1 MLDNYSIYKIGDL
14 TVYLSKSISNEMTSA
29 ILAVNAGS
37 INDSKK
43 GLAHFV
49 EHMLFNGTKKYSK
62 DYINNDLYQFGI
74 SDLNAFTSYN
84 WIATCGS
91 SLSKYTYKLI
101 DILFELINNP
111 LFPENYLE
119 KERNI
124 ILQEFYSSRD
134 SIGGLLSQEFMNQLY
149 LKNKYSQPVI
159 GFEQDIKNIQM
170 NDILSYHKSFFN
182 PYQQI
187 LILRTN
193 LEWKE
198 IKSILLNYYSSIN
211 HNLKQFYPNQ
221 KFILKGNDSL
231 IKMKKFNQAGLV
243 YSIPFNPKD
252 WLKIELICEILSGG
266 LGSKL
271 MKEIREKRGLTY
283 SISANFIL
291 FRESGLFTIETT
303 FSEISRLEELKET
316 IRNCLQEP
324 ISNKE
329 LSDAKNVIKIEMIKD
344 NYSISGSSF
353 SLLDKIISKSSSD
366 FNQIYNS
373 IDLINKKDLNS
384 YKNELQISSG
394 NFFTISF

>member
-1 MLDNYSIYKIGDL
+1 MLDNYSIHKLGDL
-14 TVYLSKSISNEMTSA
+14 TVYLSKSISNEMTFA

-49 EHMLFNGTKKYSK
+49 EHMLFNGTEKYSK

-74 SDLNAFTSYN
+74 SDLNAFTTHN

-101 DILFELINNP
+101 DILYELINNP
-111 LFPENYLE
+111 VFPEEYLE

-124 ILQEFYSSRD
+124 ILQELYSSRD
-134 SIGGLLSQEFMNQLY
+134 SIGGLLGQDFIRQLY
-149 LKNKYSQPVI
+149 LKNKYSEPVI
-159 GFEQDIKNIQM
+159 GNEKDIKNIQIDDLL
-170 NDILSYHKSFFN
+170 NYHQAFFN

-211 HNLKQFYPNQ
+211 HNLKQFYPKQ
-221 KFILKGNDSL
+221 KFILKGKDSS
-231 IKMKKFNQAGLV
+231 IQIKKFNQTGLI
-243 YSIPFNPKD
+243 YSFPFNHKD

-271 MKEIREKRGLTY
+271 MKEVREKRGLTY
-283 SISANFIL
+283 SISANFMIVK
-291 FRESGLFTIETT
+291 ESGIFFIETT
-303 FSEISRLEELKET
+303 FSDNSRLKELKEVIKDCIKEKIT
-316 IRNCLQEP
+316 E
-324 ISNKE
+324 KE

-344 NYSISGSSF
+344 NYSIAGNSF
-353 SLLDKIISKSSSD
+353 SVLDRINSNNPID
-366 FNQIYNS
+366 FNQIYKD
-373 IDLINKKDLNS
+373 IDLIQKEELNNYKKDIQLFN
-384 YKNELQISSG
+384 G
-394 NFFTISF
+394 NFYIISC